1 MRRIL
6 TGLVL
11 TLMLTGCDAEEP
23 SETESPAYG
32 LAGLPFCAVGDD
44 RIPVPTWSPE
54 LNDQGKLTSEPPAND
69 GQIVY
74 IDFVDEQSEESRSLE
89 RGCIGADA
97 DKAYTFYFPYVD
109 GGGLEVNLSGNV
121 QFANGRCFFR
131 GFFMNKQVMGMWQ
144 GYTATYFGSVDQ
156 FDVIKS
162 NRFCAEK

>member
-1 MRRIL
+1 MRPVLAVVVLLLIL
-6 TGLVL
+6 PGLNV
-11 TLMLTGCDAEEP
+11 AKA
-23 SETESPAYG
+23 ESPAYG

-74 IDFVDEQSEESRSLE
+74 IDFVDEQSEESLSLD

-97 DKAYTFYFPYVD
+97 DKLYSFSFPYPDVEG
-109 GGGLEVNLSGNV
+109 GGGLAVNLRGNV
-121 QFANGRCFFR
+121 QFGHGRCYFR
-131 GFFMNKQVMGMWQ
+131 GFFMNKDVMGMQAGWIE
-144 GYTATYFGSVDQ
+144 TYFGAVDQ